1 MRTAPP
7 AVGAAPG
14 RDGCDFSLYFFGDYP
29 DEDAGDKYQLIQEAA
44 RFADRN
50 GFHSLWLPERHF
62 HSFGA
67 LFPNP
72 SVLAAALAAQ
82 TSTIRLHAGSVVLP
96 LHNPLRVA
104 EEWAVVDNL
113 SGGRVGIGVASGW
126 HADDFALAPENYGN
140 HRELMYERVDTVRR
154 LWAGEAVPMLSGSGE
169 QTELRTHPRPLQAQ
183 PPMFVAVVGNP
194 DSYRRA
200 AAEDMGV
207 VTNLMAQSVEDLAG
221 NIALYRRTR
230 AEHGLDPDGGRVVV
244 LLHTYLD
251 ADPEAARREAFEPF
265 ISYLRSS
272 LSLFNQ
278 VTNSLGVDI
287 DLDHADPD
295 DVRFLL
301 EQAYGRYCED
311 RALIGDVAGSSA
323 VVERL
328 RAVGADEIACFVD
341 FGVPTGHV
349 LAGLTELDALRRRHA
364 RGATPTRQAD
374 TTPGA
379 SDAVPAL
386 PEQSSVAL
394 SPAQRRIWFLEQ
406 LEPGRTSY
414 HEPKTLRFDG
424 PLDTD
429 ALLGALQQVVDR
441 HPALRSVV
449 TEVEGEPRLTVRDRM
464 PLPCPLTDAG
474 DLPGVADGGRDEES
488 LIAQVLAEEL
498 REPIDLAT
506 GPLLKARLV
515 RFAPERHVLLLV
527 AHHVVFDSSSTQIL
541 TRDLAAWYRSWPQ
554 APAELPELPAHT
566 PVDEP
571 GEREHDEALRY
582 WLDRLADAP
591 ETALPTDRPRPARS
605 SGTGGHL
612 VREWPAATAEDVRTA
627 GAGASATVFSVLLG
641 AVCVALRRLGGADDM
656 VVGTALMHRPDGAE
670 DAVGMYV
677 ETLPLRVDL
686 ADDPTFGSLARE
698 LTTAGLDAYQ
708 YRAAPFDELVAAL
721 NPDRTAGG
729 NPLFQVAVEFE
740 NATGDAPFAPPE
752 LSVTTID
759 LAADRAAP
767 VDLALYLTHG
777 TSGVRCLA
785 EYDRDLFDAATV
797 ERLLDYVDLVLAQLP
812 AAPDARLSDLP
823 ALTAADREVIE
834 GATRTPAAPAVG
846 REPGSLHGVVLAQA
860 RRTPDAVALV
870 HGERSTTY
878 GELDDRSSGASAALR
893 ARGVNRGDLVAVC
906 LPRGAEFVLTLLAV
920 LRAGA
925 VYLPID
931 PELPA
936 ARRRSMIEDSGA
948 VLLVA
953 TPATAEGAAPDAT
966 PVADVASLSG
976 ADGGSRHEGAGPEPV
991 VGPEDLAYC
1000 IYTSG
1005 STGRPKGVEVP
1016 HRGPVNLIRWDLAA
1030 HGPQDTLQ
1038 WSSASFDAAVME
1050 IFTTLGGGA
1059 RLVLLDESVRHDPA
1073 ALVTVMRRDRV
1084 ARLFMPFTPLRYLM
1098 ESRPELPALRSLI
1111 SAGEPTGDTP
1121 ALSAFLTAHPD
1132 CTLFNMYGPTE
1143 GSVCATSHRV
1153 TPGDAAPPIG
1163 RPIAGTEARLLG
1175 ADGTPVPVG
1184 ARGEIHLAGAGVAAG
1199 YRGRPAETAAA
1210 FLPDPENPG
1219 ALLYRT
1225 GDLARLRADGE
1236 LEYVGRV
1243 DHQVKIRG
1251 HRVEPAEARRALAAL
1266 PGVRDAAVAV
1276 RDDSNGEPQLV
1287 GWVVPE
1293 DDADTGLLDRLPGL
1307 LAAELPTYLVPSR
1320 WARVAALP
1328 LNSSGKL
1335 DEARLPDPVTTGTV
1349 TATPEGPLEEALY
1362 PLWREELGCGD
1373 FDVTRGFFDL
1383 GGHSLSA
1390 VRLLHRVRATLGREV
1405 SLAELFRAPS
1415 VRALAAVLT
1424 AEDAT
1429 GPTADTAAAAAAPAC
1444 PGGGKARQ
1452 EVPRVT
1458 GATAVETAPLTSAQR
1473 RMVRRHRAHGRPE
1486 ALTMGLRVD
1495 VTGPLDVDALR
1506 AAFAQVVARHPA
1518 LRTRIVPGRSEGRP
1532 GAEEVQEVS
1541 ATAATEVEVTE
1552 LPDDSA
1558 AVARWCD
1565 EAVTT
1570 PFALDEAPLLRVRLG
1585 RLGERRWILAL
1596 AAHHA
1601 VGDGWS
1607 LHLVWNDVAALYRA
1621 AAADE
1626 PVDLPE
1632 PGLPYP
1638 DFARREERES
1648 GGDRWRDAA
1657 AHWREAL
1664 AGAPLE
1670 TELPTERERPA
1681 RLSGAGALHRFRVD
1695 AETARGLRSVGETA
1709 GGTLH
1714 TALVAGVGQWLARL
1728 ADEESVVVALSSARR
1743 TRPGDETVVGYV
1755 GEAVPVR
1762 LGGAATAS
1770 FPELVRHTGERLFE
1784 ALDHEVLPLAEIW
1797 QAASP
1802 TAEPLLAPRVMVT
1815 VMTGPAPEASL
1826 AGLTTRTTPLTAP
1839 GAARTELYVV
1849 LSPETDG
1856 FAGVLEYSTDLF
1868 SAETVGAWAKEL
1880 TALLEVSAGVTDH

>member
-1 MRTAPP
+1 MGAP
-7 AVGAAPG
+7 AGRGAA
-14 RDGCDFSLYFFGDYP
+14 DGCDFSLYFFGDYP
-29 DEDAGDKYQLIQEAA
+29 DESAGDKYQLIQEAA
-44 RFADRN
+44 RFGDRN

-140 HRELMYERVDTVRR
+140 HRELLYERVDTVRR

-194 DSYRRA
+194 NSYRRA
-200 AAEDMGV
+200 AAEDLGI
-207 VTNLMAQSVEDLAG
+207 VTNLMAQSVEDLAA

-230 AEHGLDPDGGRVVV
+230 AEHGLDPDAGRVVV

-251 ADPEAARREAFEPF
+251 ADPQRAREEAFEPF
-265 ISYLRSS
+265 LAYLRSS

-287 DLDHADPD
+287 DMDNADPD

-301 EQAYGRYCED
+301 EQAYARYCED

-341 FGVPTGHV
+341 FGVPTAQV
-349 LAGLTELDALRRRHA
+349 LDGLTELDALRRLHA
-364 RGATPTRQAD
+364 PGGG
-374 TTPGA
+374 TTGSAVAP
-379 SDAVPAL
+379 AVPATAA
-386 PEQSSVAL
+386 PSSVAL

-429 ALLGALQQVVDR
+429 ALLGALQRVVDR

-449 TEVEGEPRLTVRDRM
+449 TESGGEPRLVVHDTM
-464 PLPCPLTDAG
+464 PLPCPLTDAA
-474 DLPGVADGGRDEES
+474 DLPGTAPGRDEET
-488 LIAQVLAEEL
+488 LIAEALAAEL

-506 GPLLKARLV
+506 GPLLRARLL

-527 AHHVVFDSSSTQIL
+527 AHHIVFDSSSTQIL

-554 APAELPELPAHT
+554 APGDLPALPAHT
-566 PVDEP
+566 PVAEP
-571 GEREHDEALRY
+571 DAREHDEALRY

-591 ETALPTDRPRPARS
+591 RTALPTDRSRPVRS
-605 SGTGGHL
+605 TGRGGRL
-612 VREWPAATAEDVRTA
+612 VREWPAATAEDVRAT
-627 GAGASATVFSVLLG
+627 GASASATVFSVLLG
-641 AVCVALRRLGGADDM
+641 AVCVALRRLGGGDDL

-686 ADDPTFGSLARE
+686 SGDPTFANLAGE
-698 LTTAGLDAYQ
+698 LTAAGLDAYQ
-708 YRAAPFDELVAAL
+708 YRAAPFDDLVAAL
-721 NPDRTAGG
+721 NPDRTSGG

-752 LSVTTID
+752 LSVTTVD

-777 TSGVRCLA
+777 AAGVRCLA

-797 ERLLDYVDLVLAQLP
+797 ERLLDHVDLVLAQLTASP
-812 AAPDARLSDLP
+812 TVRLSELP
-823 ALTAADREVIE
+823 SLTAADRKLIA
-834 GATRTPAAPAVG
+834 GATRVPAVPATG
-846 REPGSLHGVVLAQA
+846 REPGSLHGAVLAQA

-878 GELDDRSSGASAALR
+878 GELDQRSATASAVLR
-893 ARGVNRGDLVAVC
+893 ARGVGRGDLVAVC

-925 VYLPID
+925 GYLPID
-931 PELPA
+931 PQLPA

-948 VLLVA
+948 ALLVA
-953 TPATAEGAAPDAT
+953 TPETAADAAPAAT
-966 PVADVASLSG
+966 PVAEVASLG
-976 ADGGSRHEGAGPEPV
+976 GEDGDGGANLPDGAGPEPA
-991 VGPEDLAYC
+991 VGPEELAYC

-1016 HRGPVNLIRWDLAA
+1016 HRGPVNLIRWDLAE

-1050 IFTTLGGGA
+1050 IFTTLAGGA
-1059 RLVLLDESVRHDPA
+1059 RLVLLDEEVRHDPA
-1073 ALVTVMRRDRV
+1073 ALAALMRRDRV

-1098 ESRPELPALRSLI
+1098 EHGPELPELRSLI

-1121 ALSAFLTAHPD
+1121 ALGAFLAAHPG

-1153 TPGDAAPPIG
+1153 APGDAAPPIG
-1163 RPIAGTEARLLG
+1163 RPIAGTEVRLLG

-1184 ARGEIHLAGAGVAAG
+1184 VRGEIHLAGAGVASG

-1219 ALLYRT
+1219 ALMYRT
-1225 GDLARLRADGE
+1225 GDLARLRADGA
-1236 LEYVGRV
+1236 LEYVGRI

-1276 RDDSNGEPQLV
+1276 REDANGEPQLV

-1293 DDADTGLLDRLPGL
+1293 DDADDGLLDRLPAL
-1307 LAAELPTYLVPSR
+1307 LGGELPSYLVPSR
-1320 WARVAALP
+1320 WARVASLP

-1335 DEARLPDPVTTGTV
+1335 DEARLPEPVAGGTV
-1349 TATPEGPLEEALY
+1349 TTRPEGPLEEALY

-1390 VRLLHRVRATLGREV
+1390 VRLLHRVRAALGREV

-1415 VRALAAVLT
+1415 VRALAAVL
-1424 AEDAT
+1424 
-1429 GPTADTAAAAAAPAC
+1429 AAAEAAAPAAAL
-1444 PGGGKARQ
+1444 PGGGKAAAGEPQSRT
-1452 EVPRVT
+1452 PKA
-1458 GATAVETAPLTSAQR
+1458 GAPVAETAPLTSAQR
-1473 RMVRRHRAHGRPE
+1473 RMVRRDRAHGRPE
-1486 ALTMGLRVD
+1486 VHTMGLRVD
-1495 VTGPLDVDALR
+1495 VTGPLDVEALR
-1506 AAFAQVVARHPA
+1506 AAFAAVVERHPA
-1518 LRTRIVPGRSEGRP
+1518 LRTRIVADGDG
-1532 GAEEVQEVS
+1532 GHVQEV
-1541 ATAATEVEVTE
+1541 AAAAAPEVAVADLT
-1552 LPDDSA
+1552 DDSS
-1558 AVARWCD
+1558 AVQRWCE
-1565 EAVTT
+1565 EAVSE
-1570 PFALDEAPLLRVRLG
+1570 PFALDTAPLLRVRLG
-1585 RLGERRWILAL
+1585 RLGDRRWVLTF
-1596 AAHHA
+1596 AAHHV

-1607 LHLVWNDVAALYRA
+1607 LHLVWNEVAEAYRA
-1621 AAADE
+1621 AVAGDTAQ
-1626 PVDLPE
+1626 LPE
-1632 PGLPYP
+1632 PALSYP
-1638 DFARREERES
+1638 EFARREEREATEE
-1648 GGDRWRDAA
+1648 RWRDAA

-1664 AGAPLE
+1664 AGAPLD
-1670 TELPTERERPA
+1670 TELPAERERPA

-1695 AETARGLRSVGETA
+1695 AATARGLRAVGEAA
-1709 GGTLH
+1709 GGTQH
-1714 TALVAGVGQWLARL
+1714 TALVAGVGRWLARL
-1728 ADEESVVVALSSARR
+1728 AEQESVVVALSSARR
-1743 TRPGDETVVGYV
+1743 TRPGDEEVVGYV

-1762 LGGAATAS
+1762 LDKAADAD
-1770 FPELVRHTGERLFE
+1770 FPELVRHAGERLFE
-1784 ALDHEVLPLAEIW
+1784 ALDHEHLPLAEIW
-1797 QAASP
+1797 QAAAP
-1802 TAEPLLAPRVMVT
+1802 EADPLLAPRVMVT
-1815 VMTGPAPEASL
+1815 LMTGPAPEASL
-1826 AGLTTRTTPLTAP
+1826 AGLSTRTTALTAP
-1839 GAARTELYVV
+1839 GTARTELYVV
-1849 LSPETDG
+1849 LSPEADGG
-1856 FAGVLEYSTDLF
+1856 FAGVLEFTTDLF
-1868 SAETVGAWAKEL
+1868 STETVTGWAKEL
-1880 TALLEVSAGVTDH
+1880 VALLEDAAGVADR

>member
-1 MRTAPP
+1 MPP
-7 AVGAAPG
+7 QGVPAEQGG

-82 TSTIRLHAGSVVLP
+82 TSSIRLHAGSVVLP

-169 QTELRTHPRPLQAQ
+169 QTELRTHPRPLQEQ

-200 AAEDMGV
+200 AAEDLGI
-207 VTNLMAQSVEDLAG
+207 VTNLMAQSVEDLAS

-230 AEHGLDPDGGRVVV
+230 AEHGLDPAGGRVVV

-251 ADPEAARREAFEPF
+251 ADAQRARQEAFEPF
-265 ISYLRSS
+265 LAYLRSS

-287 DLDHADPD
+287 DMDNADPD

-301 EQAYGRYCED
+301 EQAYARYCED
-311 RALIGDVAGSSA
+311 RALIGDIAGSST

-341 FGVPTGHV
+341 FGVPTPRV
-349 LAGLTELDALRRRHA
+349 LDGLTELDALRRLHA
-364 RGATPTRQAD
+364 PGGPTTGSSPAAGTTGSTTATATATATSTATAPVS
-374 TTPGA
+374 G
-379 SDAVPAL
+379 PAA
-386 PEQSSVAL
+386 PRSVAL

-424 PLDTD
+424 PLDAD
-429 ALLGALQQVVDR
+429 ALLGALQRVVDR

-449 TEVEGEPRLTVRDRM
+449 AESGGEPRLVVHDTM
-464 PLPCPLTDAG
+464 PLPCPLTDAR
-474 DLPGVADGGRDEES
+474 DLPGAAEGHDEDA
-488 LIAQVLAEEL
+488 LIAEALAEEL

-506 GPLLKARLV
+506 GPLVKARLL

-554 APAELPELPAHT
+554 EPGELPELPAYT

-571 GEREHDEALRY
+571 DAREHDEALRY
-582 WLDRLADAP
+582 WLDRLAGAP
-591 ETALPTDRPRPARS
+591 QTALPTDRSRPARS
-605 SGTGGHL
+605 TGRGGRL
-612 VREWPAATAEDVRTA
+612 VREWPAATAEDVRA
-627 GAGASATVFSVLLG
+627 VGASASATVFSVLLG
-641 AVCVALRRLGGADDM
+641 AVCVALRRLGGGDDL

-686 ADDPTFGSLARE
+686 SGDPTFAALAGE
-698 LTTAGLDAYQ
+698 LTSAGLDAYQ

-752 LSVTTID
+752 LSVTTVD

-777 TSGVRCLA
+777 AAGVRCLA
-785 EYDRDLFDAATV
+785 EYDRDLFDPATV
-797 ERLLDYVDLVLAQLP
+797 ERLLDHVDLVLAQLP
-812 AAPDARLSDLP
+812 SAPASRLSELP
-823 ALTAADREVIE
+823 SLTAADRELIA
-834 GATRTPAAPAVG
+834 GATRAPAVPTTG
-846 REPGSLHGVVLAQA
+846 REPSSLHGVVLAQA

-878 GELDDRSSGASAALR
+878 GELDERSATASAVLR

-925 VYLPID
+925 GYLPID

-953 TPATAEGAAPDAT
+953 TPGTAADAVPAAT
-966 PVADVASLSG
+966 PVAEVASLGGGGGG
-976 ADGGSRHEGAGPEPV
+976 AAPADGAGPEPA
-991 VGPEDLAYC
+991 VGPADLAYC

-1016 HRGPVNLIRWDLAA
+1016 HRGPVNLVRWDLAE

-1050 IFTTLGGGA
+1050 IFTTLAGGA
-1059 RLVLLDESVRHDPA
+1059 RLVLLDEEHRHDPA
-1073 ALVTVMRRDRV
+1073 ALAALMRRDGV

-1098 ESRPELPALRSLI
+1098 ESGPQLPALRSLV

-1121 ALSAFLTAHPD
+1121 ALGAFLAAHPG

-1163 RPIAGTEARLLG
+1163 RPIAGTEVRLLG

-1184 ARGEIHLAGAGVAAG
+1184 VRGEIHLAGAGVASG

-1219 ALLYRT
+1219 AQMYRT
-1225 GDLARLRADGE
+1225 GDLARLRADGQ

-1276 RDDSNGEPQLV
+1276 RDAANGEPQLV

-1293 DDADTGLLDRLPGL
+1293 DDADDGLLDRLPAL
-1307 LAAELPTYLVPSR
+1307 LGGELPSYLVPSR
-1320 WARVAALP
+1320 WARVGSLP

-1335 DEARLPDPVTTGTV
+1335 DEARLPDPVASGTV
-1349 TATPEGPLEEALY
+1349 TARPEGALEEALY

-1390 VRLLHRVRATLGREV
+1390 VRLLHRIRAALGREV
-1405 SLAELFRAPS
+1405 ALAELFRAPS
-1415 VRALAAVLT
+1415 VRALAAVL
-1424 AEDAT
+1424 AA
-1429 GPTADTAAAAAAPAC
+1429 GTAAAEPAGGDRGDTGTAPAA
-1444 PGGGKARQ
+1444 G
-1452 EVPRVT
+1452 
-1458 GATAVETAPLTSAQR
+1458 TAVVETAPLTSAQR
-1473 RMVRRHRAHGRPE
+1473 RMVRRDAAHGRPE
-1486 ALTMGLRVD
+1486 VHTMGLRVD
-1495 VTGPLDVDALR
+1495 ATGPLDVDALR
-1506 AAFAQVVARHPA
+1506 AAFAAVVERHPA
-1518 LRTRIVPGRSEGRP
+1518 LRTRIVADGEG
-1532 GAEEVQEVS
+1532 GHVQEV
-1541 ATAATEVEVTE
+1541 AAAAAPEIAVTD
-1552 LPDDSA
+1552 LSDDSA
-1558 AVARWCD
+1558 AVQRWCD
-1565 EAVTT
+1565 EAVSE
-1570 PFALDEAPLLRVRLG
+1570 PFALDAAPLLRVRLG
-1585 RLGERRWILAL
+1585 RLGDRRWVLTL
-1596 AAHHA
+1596 AAHHV

-1607 LHLVWNDVAALYRA
+1607 LHLVWNEVAEAYRA
-1621 AAADE
+1621 AAAGE
-1626 PVDLPE
+1626 PVRLPE
-1632 PGLPYP
+1632 PALSYP
-1638 DFARREERES
+1638 EFARREERES
-1648 GGDRWRDAA
+1648 GLDGRRDAT
-1657 AHWREAL
+1657 AHWGEVL
-1664 AGAPLE
+1664 SGAPLE
-1670 TELPTERERPA
+1670 TELPAERARPA

-1695 AETARGLRSVGETA
+1695 AETARGLRSAGETA

-1714 TALVAGVGQWLARL
+1714 TALVAGVGRWLARL
-1728 ADEESVVVALSSARR
+1728 ADQESVVVALSSARR
-1743 TRPGDETVVGYV
+1743 SRPGDENVVGYV

-1762 LGGAATAS
+1762 LDGAAAAD

-1784 ALDHEVLPLAEIW
+1784 ALDHERLPLAEIW
-1797 QAASP
+1797 QAAAP
-1802 TAEPLLAPRVMVT
+1802 EAGPLLAPRVMVT

-1839 GAARTELYVV
+1839 GTARTELYVV
-1849 LSPETDG
+1849 LSPEADG
-1856 FAGVLEYSTDLF
+1856 FAGVLEFSTDLF
-1868 SAETVGAWAKEL
+1868 STETVTGWAKEL
-1880 TALLEVSAGVTDH
+1880 VALLEEAAGVTDR